1 MYHNEIGLYGDVFP
15 LLQNKVNSYSAV
27 ARIFLKGYSF
37 YNQLKDKG
45 YDQLEK
51 MTRSWFM
58 CQTEMK
64 VRID

>member
-1 MYHNEIGLYGDVFP
+1 MYHNEICFMEGVFFV
-15 LLQNKVNSYSAV
+15 LQNKVNECSVV

-45 YDQLEK
+45 YDKFEK
-51 MTRSWFM
+51 MAGSRFI

>member
-1 MYHNEIGLYGDVFP
+1 MYSV
-15 LLQNKVNSYSAV
+15 V

-45 YDQLEK
+45 YDQFEK
-51 MTRSWFM
+51 MAGSRFM

>member
-1 MYHNEIGLYGDVFP
+1 MCSV
-15 LLQNKVNSYSAV
+15 V
-27 ARIFLKGYSF
+27 ARIFLKGYPF

-45 YDQLEK
+45 YDQFEK
-51 MTRSWFM
+51 MGGSRFM